1 MMSSAHF
8 TKELARQRIE
18 DLAKEARDRAPLS
31 RAQAPLAE
39 RASRTPAM
47 AAALRRLADRLDP
60 PVAERHESIPAL
72 ASGSRNIPC

>member
-8 TKELARQRIE
+8 TRELVNQRIA
-18 DLAKEARDRAPLS
+18 DLVTEARGRTPLS

-60 PVAERHESIPAL
+60 PVAERHESMPAL
-72 ASGSRNIPC
+72 ASGSRNFPC